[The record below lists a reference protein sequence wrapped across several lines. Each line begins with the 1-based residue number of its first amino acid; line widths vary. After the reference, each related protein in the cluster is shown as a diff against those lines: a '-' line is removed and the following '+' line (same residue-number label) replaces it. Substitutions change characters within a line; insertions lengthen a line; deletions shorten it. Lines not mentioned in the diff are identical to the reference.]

1 MTRSKLLVGAAALAL
16 IAAAPVASFAQGR
29 HGGGGAHFS
38 GGGGGGAHFSGGARM
53 GGAPGGGASFSR
65 GPGPSA
71 NFARSNAPTTN
82 FARSS
87 GPTANFAARSP
98 NVNANVNV
106 ANRGAFAGNRTAWN
120 GAGRGGYWRNGRWF
134 PGAALAAGAVVGG
147 ALAANAYYGDPYYY
161 GDTGP
166 VYYGDT
172 YYDNGP
178 YETGTEVAVVQ
189 DGGVDASYCAQRY
202 RSWDPASQTYLGY
215 DGQRHPCP

>member
-1 MTRSKLLVGAAALAL
+1 MESNMTCSKLLAGAAALAL
-16 IAAAPVASFAQGR
+16 LAAVPAETFAQGR
-29 HGGGGAHFS
+29 GHGGPGGGAHM
-38 GGGGGGAHFSGGARM
+38 GGGGGARM
-53 GGAPGGGASFSR
+53 GGGPRMGGG

-71 NFARSNAPTTN
+71 NFARGPGAGAN

-87 GPTANFAARSP
+87 APTANFAARSP

-106 ANRGAFAGNRTAWN
+106 GNRGAFAGNRTAWN
-120 GAGRGGYWRNGRWF
+120 GGGRGGYYRNGRWI
-134 PGAALAAGAVVGG
+134 PGALAAGAVVGG

-166 VYYGDT
+166 GYYGDT